1 MSTHTTHQ
9 HHRPDDQPPVADRV
23 TAALDELTA
32 RFSAVASERPDSDL
46 AHAVRADRLAM
57 VCARR
62 AAWWQ
67 LLMAR
72 RHRAGMSMLFTR
84 AVIHAANQEQDR
96 ARFWRDA
103 ATDWRAR
110 AERRPT
116 SDAAGAMS
124 NHHDL
129 GIAS

>member
-1 MSTHTTHQ
+1 MSTDTTHR
-9 HHRPDDQPPVADRV
+9 HHRQDGRPPVADRV
-23 TAALDELTA
+23 TTALDELTDQ
-32 RFSAVASERPDSDL
+32 FSAVAFERPNSDL
-46 AHAVRADRLAM
+46 AHAVRAERLAM
-57 VCARR
+57 ICARR

-72 RHRAGMSMLFTR
+72 RHRSGLSMLFTR

-103 ATDWRAR
+103 AADWRAR

>member
-9 HHRPDDQPPVADRV
+9 HDNRPPVTERV
-23 TAALDELTA
+23 LAALDGLTDE
-32 RFSAVASERPDSDL
+32 FSTIATEAPDSDT
-46 AHAVRADRLAM
+46 AHALRADRLAII
-57 VCARR
+57 CARR
-62 AAWWQ
+62 AAWWN
-67 LLMAR
+67 LLLTR
-72 RHRAGMSMLFTR
+72 PHRDGMSRLFVR
-84 AVIHAANQEQDR
+84 AVIHAAGQEQDR

-103 ATDWRAR
+103 ASDWRAR

-124 NHHDL
+124 NHYDL